1 MCKQPSVRKGFFA
14 SFFPRTSSAIDTVL
28 VGWTSLLVGKWT
40 NVISMVRAKRV
51 TSTAVGPRM
60 AELWL
65 HDLFSGITDVLP
77 GTGTGSCTEPTSLV
91 WLVQNW
97 MT

>member
-1 MCKQPSVRKGFFA
+1 MLLTLYWLAGRAC
-14 SFFPRTSSAIDTVL
+14 SSEGGI
-28 VGWTSLLVGKWT
+28 
-40 NVISMVRAKRV
+40 NVISAVRAKCV

-77 GTGTGSCTEPTSLV
+77 ITGTGSCTELARSSLACAELDDLTRDQASLSAYQTRCV
-91 WLVQNW
+91 P
-97 MT
+97 

>member
-1 MCKQPSVRKGFFA
+1 MLLTLYWLAGRAC
-14 SFFPRTSSAIDTVL
+14 SFEGGI
-28 VGWTSLLVGKWT
+28 
-40 NVISMVRAKRV
+40 NVISAVRAKCV

-77 GTGTGSCTEPTSLV
+77 GTGTGSCTEPASSSLACAELDDLTRDQASLSAYQTRCV
-91 WLVQNW
+91 P
-97 MT
+97 

>member
-1 MCKQPSVRKGFFA
+1 MLLTLYWLAGRAC
-14 SFFPRTSSAIDTVL
+14 SFEGGI
-28 VGWTSLLVGKWT
+28 
-40 NVISMVRAKRV
+40 NVISAVRAKCV

-77 GTGTGSCTEPTSLV
+77 GTGTGSCTEPARSSLACAELDDLTRDQASLSAYQTRCV
-91 WLVQNW
+91 P
-97 MT
+97 

>member
-1 MCKQPSVRKGFFA
+1 MLLTLYRLAGRAC
-14 SFFPRTSSAIDTVL
+14 SFEGGI
-28 VGWTSLLVGKWT
+28 
-40 NVISMVRAKRV
+40 NVISAVRAKCV

-77 GTGTGSCTEPTSLV
+77 GTGTGSCTEPARSSLACAELDDLTRDQASLSAYQTRCV
-91 WLVQNW
+91 P
-97 MT
+97 

>member
-1 MCKQPSVRKGFFA
+1 M
-14 SFFPRTSSAIDTVL
+14 
-28 VGWTSLLVGKWT
+28 
-40 NVISMVRAKRV
+40 RAKRV

-77 GTGTGSCTEPTSLV
+77 GTGTGSCTEPASLV

>member
-1 MCKQPSVRKGFFA
+1 MLLTLYRLAGRAC
-14 SFFPRTSSAIDTVL
+14 SFEGGI
-28 VGWTSLLVGKWT
+28 
-40 NVISMVRAKRV
+40 NVISAVRAKCV

-77 GTGTGSCTEPTSLV
+77 VTGTGSCTEPARSSLACAELDDLTIDQASLSAYQTRCV
-91 WLVQNW
+91 P
-97 MT
+97 

>member
-1 MCKQPSVRKGFFA
+1 M
-14 SFFPRTSSAIDTVL
+14 
-28 VGWTSLLVGKWT
+28 
-40 NVISMVRAKRV
+40 RAKRV

-65 HDLFSGITDVLP
+65 HDLFSGIIDVLP

>member
-1 MCKQPSVRKGFFA
+1 MLLTLYRLAGRAC
-14 SFFPRTSSAIDTVL
+14 SFEGGI
-28 VGWTSLLVGKWT
+28 
-40 NVISMVRAKRV
+40 NVISAVRAECV

-77 GTGTGSCTEPTSLV
+77 GTGTGSCTEPARSSLACAELDDLTRDQASLSAYQTRCV
-91 WLVQNW
+91 P
-97 MT
+97 

>member
-1 MCKQPSVRKGFFA
+1 MLLTLYGLAGRAC
-14 SFFPRTSSAIDTVL
+14 SFEGGINVFSA
-28 VGWTSLLVGKWT
+28 
-40 NVISMVRAKRV
+40 VRARCV

-77 GTGTGSCTEPTSLV
+77 VTGTGSCTEPASLACAELDDLTIDQASLSAYQTRCV
-91 WLVQNW
+91 P
-97 MT
+97 

>member
-1 MCKQPSVRKGFFA
+1 MLLTLYRLAGRAC
-14 SFFPRTSSAIDTVL
+14 SFEGGI
-28 VGWTSLLVGKWT
+28 
-40 NVISMVRAKRV
+40 NVISAVRAKCV

-77 GTGTGSCTEPTSLV
+77 VTGTSSCTDPTSLACAELDDLTRDQASLSAYQTRCV
-91 WLVQNW
+91 P
-97 MT
+97 

>member
-1 MCKQPSVRKGFFA
+1 MLLTLYWLAGRAC
-14 SFFPRTSSAIDTVL
+14 SFEGGI
-28 VGWTSLLVGKWT
+28 
-40 NVISMVRAKRV
+40 NVISAVRAKCV

-77 GTGTGSCTEPTSLV
+77 VTGIGSCTEEPLYQTSLACAELDDLTIDQASLSAYQTRCV
-91 WLVQNW
+91 P
-97 MT
+97 

>member
-1 MCKQPSVRKGFFA
+1 MLLTLYRLAGRAC
-14 SFFPRTSSAIDTVL
+14 SFEGGI
-28 VGWTSLLVGKWT
+28 
-40 NVISMVRAKRV
+40 NVISAVRAKCV

-77 GTGTGSCTEPTSLV
+77 GTGTGSCTEPARPSLACAELDDLTIDQASLSAYQTRCV
-91 WLVQNW
+91 P
-97 MT
+97 

>member
-1 MCKQPSVRKGFFA
+1 MLLTLYRLAGRAC
-14 SFFPRTSSAIDTVL
+14 SFEGGI
-28 VGWTSLLVGKWT
+28 
-40 NVISMVRAKRV
+40 NVISAVRAKCV

-77 GTGTGSCTEPTSLV
+77 VTGTGSCTEPTSLDCAELDDLTIDQASLSAYQTRCV
-91 WLVQNW
+91 P
-97 MT
+97 

>member
-1 MCKQPSVRKGFFA
+1 MLLTLYRLAGRAC
-14 SFFPRTSSAIDTVL
+14 SFEGGI
-28 VGWTSLLVGKWT
+28 
-40 NVISMVRAKRV
+40 NVISAVRARCV

-77 GTGTGSCTEPTSLV
+77 GTGTGSCTEPARSSLACAELDDLTRDQASLSAYQTRCV
-91 WLVQNW
+91 P
-97 MT
+97 